1 MTTTNQSWRTSDEQ
15 ERGVRRNRALTEAMK
30 VTNKA
35 PGEPVFSV
43 FTVATADEADVPQMY
58 DVEIRSLVDDVNT
71 CACPDFDKNGL
82 GTCKHVEKVLLDLRR
97 TKAGRAALKNGGVSS
112 CLELC
117 VQQPQRQ
124 PMVLIPD
131 SAGEASRSWISRFVD
146 ARHQLRSPWEA
157 TLPVFLREF
166 RNAEPGIAAQVRVSS
181 AIYHLA
187 SAVER
192 RRRLQQSRK
201 EFAEGFRQQQ
211 AGNFLRFP
219 MYDFQVDGM
228 LHLAFGGRAMLADE
242 MGLGKSVQAI
252 AAAKVLRQ
260 LWDVQ
265 RVLIAC
271 PEALKTDWEQQIR
284 KFTDLPCRTVH
295 GRRQARLEMYRD
307 CTEFFVIM
315 SYGQIARDEPEIAT
329 ILAPDLLILDEAQ
342 RIKNWRNKTARA
354 IKRIDTEFAFLLT
367 GTAFENRIDEI
378 YSVVEFIDPH
388 IFGSLFRFNRDFYQL
403 DDRGRPVGLTNLT
416 DLFRRLQPVMLRR
429 QGSDVHEQLPRQIEN
444 TYFVE
449 MLDWQKRRY
458 NDCEQQLCRILDQP
472 AENADKRHQAQTQTL
487 LDSMRMVCSSAA
499 LVDPNVN
506 EAPKLDELLRI
517 LSDTWDNN
525 AERKVVVCSE
535 WPQLLEQLR
544 ERLDANAIECAA
556 CLGGTERDEALK
568 QFHTSPACRLLLL
581 ADADGAGVSLDN
593 ADMLVNLDL
602 PWDTAR
608 LDRRI
613 AAVSGNAA
621 GPVGIVHLVAER
633 TVEHRLL
640 NARHDGSADGVQP
653 DLFAGRDQ
661 FMERLRQF
669 ASPQS
674 PAEPAE
680 IADSPAAAG
689 AVQSFCEALA
699 VSFGERLRLCRA
711 KVAGAGIE
719 TALVV
724 VEDDAEAARPEIM
737 RLYVETHAD
746 RAAGRIHVIDATA
759 YESLRQLAESNLITM
774 PDSGLRELYR
784 ADGFGNPQPTD
795 RDRRHH
801 LAAPLLEAARRKAA
815 MAGLLTDGGFPME
828 AVAPIREAVDQ
839 AAIALMVMCAATA
852 YTELPAAFA
861 DSHLSTIRDAGALTV
876 DAVTFLRTFRRRPVA
891 DDAAAAAF
899 VGAGSDVV
907 RQAAEFGIRL

>member
-1 MTTTNQSWRTSDEQ
+1 MTTTNQSWLTSDEQ

-30 VTNKA
+30 VTNKS

-43 FTVATADEADVPQMY
+43 FIVATADEADIPQMY
-58 DVEIRSLVDDVNT
+58 DVEIRSLIDDVNT

-97 TKAGRAALKNGGVSS
+97 TKAGRAALKNGGVSP
-112 CLELC
+112 CLEVC
-117 VQQPQRQ
+117 VQQPERQ
-124 PMVLIPD
+124 PIVVIPD
-131 SAGEASRSWISRFVD
+131 SAREAARSWITRFID

-166 RNAEPGIAAQVRVSS
+166 RNAEPDIAAQIRVSS

-187 SAVER
+187 SAAER
-192 RRRLQQSRK
+192 RRRLQQSRN

-211 AGNFLRFP
+211 QARNFLRFP
-219 MYDFQVDGM
+219 MYDYQVDGM

-242 MGLGKSVQAI
+242 LGLGKSVQAI
-252 AAAKVLRQ
+252 AAAKILRQ

-271 PEALKTDWEQQIR
+271 PAALKSDWEQQIR

-295 GRRQARLEMYRD
+295 GPRQRRLELYRD

-315 SYGQIARDEPEIAT
+315 SYDQIDRDEPEIAT

-354 IKRIDTEFAFLLT
+354 IKRIDTEFAFVLT

-403 DDRGRPVGLTNLT
+403 DDCGRPVGLTNLT

-429 QGSDVHEQLPRQIEN
+429 KSSDVSGQLPRQIEN

-449 MLDWQKRRY
+449 MLDRQKRRY
-458 NDCEQQLCRILDQP
+458 NDCEQQLCRALDKR
-472 AENADKRHQAQTQTL
+472 AEGADKHHHTQTL

-544 ERLDANAIECAA
+544 ERLEANAIECAV
-556 CLGGTERDEALK
+556 CLCGTERDEALK
-568 QFHTSPACRLLLL
+568 QFQKSPACRLLLL
-581 ADADGAGVSLDN
+581 ADADGADVSLDN

-602 PWDTAR
+602 PWDTTR

-613 AAVSGNAA
+613 HAVSGKAA

-640 NARHDGSADGVQP
+640 NARHAASAEDVQL
-653 DLFAGRDQ
+653 DLFTGRDR
-661 FMERLRQF
+661 FMERLRQL
-669 ASPQS
+669 ATPQS

-680 IADSPAAAG
+680 IADSVTAVG
-689 AVQSFCEALA
+689 AVQSFCEAL
-699 VSFGERLRLCRA
+699 VLSFGDRLRLCRA
-711 KVAGAGIE
+711 KVAGAEIE

-724 VEDDAEAARPEIM
+724 VEGDTDAARPEIM
-737 RLYVETHAD
+737 RIYVDTHAD
-746 RAAGRIHVIDATA
+746 RAGGRIHVIDATA
-759 YESLRQLAESNLITM
+759 YEFLRQLAESNIITM
-774 PDSGLRELYR
+774 HDSGLRELYR

-815 MAGLLTDGGFPME
+815 MAGLLADGGFPME
-828 AVAPIREAVDQ
+828 AVAPVREAVDQ

-852 YTELPAAFA
+852 YTEVPTAFA
-861 DSHLSTIRDAGALTV
+861 DSHLSTIQDAGALTV
-876 DAVTFLRTFRRRPVA
+876 DAVTFLTTYRRSPVA

>member
-1 MTTTNQSWRTSDEQ
+1 MTTTNQSWLTSDEQ

-30 VTNKA
+30 VTNKS

-58 DVEIRSLVDDVNT
+58 DVEIRSLIGDVNT

-97 TKAGRAALKNGGVSS
+97 TKAGRAALKNGGVSP
-112 CLELC
+112 CLEVC
-117 VQQPQRQ
+117 VQQPERQ
-124 PMVLIPD
+124 PIVVMPD
-131 SAGEASRSWISRFVD
+131 SAAETARSWITRFID

-157 TLPVFLREF
+157 TLTVFLREF
-166 RNAEPGIAAQVRVSS
+166 RNAEPDIAAQIRVSS
-181 AIYHLA
+181 AVYHLA

-192 RRRLQQSRK
+192 RRRLQQSRN

-211 AGNFLRFP
+211 QARNFLRFP
-219 MYDFQVDGM
+219 MYDYQVDGM

-242 MGLGKSVQAI
+242 LGLGKSVQAI
-252 AAAKVLRQ
+252 AAAKILRQ

-271 PEALKTDWEQQIR
+271 PAALKSDWEQQIR

-295 GRRQARLEMYRD
+295 GPRQRRLELYRD

-315 SYGQIARDEPEIAT
+315 SYDQIDRDEPEIAT

-354 IKRIDTEFAFLLT
+354 IKRIDTEFAFVLT

-403 DDRGRPVGLTNLT
+403 DDCGRPVGLTNLT

-429 QGSDVHEQLPRQIEN
+429 KSSDVPGQLPRQIEN

-449 MLDWQKRRY
+449 MLDRQKRRY
-458 NDCEQQLCRILDQP
+458 NDCEQQLCRALDKR
-472 AENADKRHQAQTQTL
+472 AEDADKHHHTQTL

-499 LVDPNVN
+499 LVEPNVN

-544 ERLDANAIECAA
+544 ERLEANAIECAV
-556 CLGGTERDEALK
+556 CLCGTERDEAIK
-568 QFHTSPACRLLLL
+568 QFQKSPACRLLLL
-581 ADADGAGVSLDN
+581 ADADGAEVSLDN
-593 ADMLVNLDL
+593 VDMLVNLDL
-602 PWDTAR
+602 PWDTTC

-613 AAVSGNAA
+613 RAVSGKAA

-640 NARHDGSADGVQP
+640 NARHAGSAEDVQL
-653 DLFAGRDQ
+653 DLFAGRDR
-661 FMERLRQF
+661 FVERLRQL
-669 ASPQS
+669 ATPQL

-680 IADSPAAAG
+680 IADSVTAVG
-689 AVQSFCEALA
+689 AVQSFCEALV
-699 VSFGERLRLCRA
+699 VSFGDRLRLCRA
-711 KVAGAGIE
+711 KVTGAEIE

-724 VEDDAEAARPEIM
+724 VEGDTDAARPEIM
-737 RLYVETHAD
+737 RIYVDTHAD
-746 RAAGRIHVIDATA
+746 RVGGRIHVIDATA
-759 YESLRQLAESNLITM
+759 YEFLRQLAESNIITM
-774 PDSGLRELYR
+774 HDSGLRELYR

-795 RDRRHH
+795 RDRRHD
-801 LAAPLLEAARRKAA
+801 LAAPLLETARRKAA

-852 YTELPAAFA
+852 YTEVPTAFA
-861 DSHLSTIRDAGALTV
+861 DSHLPTIQDTGALTV
-876 DAVTFLRTFRRRPVA
+876 DAVTFLRTYRRSPVA

-899 VGAGSDVV
+899 VGAGSGVV
-907 RQAAEFGIRL
+907 RQAVEFGIRL

>member
-1 MTTTNQSWRTSDEQ
+1 MTTTNQSWLTSDEQ

-30 VTNKA
+30 VTNKS

-58 DVEIRSLVDDVNT
+58 DVEIRSLIDDVNT

-82 GTCKHVEKVLLDLRR
+82 GTCKHIEKVLLDLRR
-97 TKAGRAALKNGGVSS
+97 TKAGRAALKDGGVSPR
-112 CLELC
+112 LEVY
-117 VQQPQRQ
+117 VQQPERQ
-124 PMVLIPD
+124 PIVVMPD
-131 SAGEASRSWISRFVD
+131 SAGEAVRSWITRFID

-166 RNAEPGIAAQVRVSS
+166 RNADPDIIAQVRVSS
-181 AIYHLA
+181 AMYHLA
-187 SAVER
+187 SAVAR
-192 RRRLQQSRK
+192 LRRLQQSRN
-201 EFAEGFRQQQ
+201 EFAEGFSQQQ
-211 AGNFLRFP
+211 QSRNFLRFP
-219 MYDFQVDGM
+219 MYDYQVDGM
-228 LHLAFGGRAMLADE
+228 LHLAFGGRAILADE
-242 MGLGKSVQAI
+242 QGLGKSVQAI
-252 AAAKVLRQ
+252 AASKVLHQ

-271 PEALKTDWEQQIR
+271 PAALKTDWEQQIR
-284 KFTDLPCRTVH
+284 KFTDLPCRTVD
-295 GRRQARLEMYRD
+295 GPRQRRLELYRD

-315 SYGQIARDEPEIAT
+315 SYDQIDRDESEIAT

-354 IKRIDTEFAFLLT
+354 IKRIDTEFAFVLT

-378 YSVVEFIDPH
+378 YSIVEFIDPH

-429 QGSDVHEQLPRQIEN
+429 KSSDVSGQLPRQIEN

-449 MLDWQKRRY
+449 LLDRQKRRY
-458 NDCEQQLCRILDQP
+458 NDFEQQLCRVL
-472 AENADKRHQAQTQTL
+472 DKRAEDAAMNDQTQAL
-487 LDSMRMVCSSAA
+487 LDSMRMVCSSAT

-544 ERLDANAIECAA
+544 ERLDANAIECAV
-556 CLGGTERDEALK
+556 CLCGGERDGALK
-568 QFHTSPACRLLLL
+568 KFQKSPACRLLLL
-581 ADADGAGVSLDN
+581 ADADGADVSLDN

-613 AAVSGNAA
+613 HAVSGNAA
-621 GPVGIVHLVAER
+621 GPVGIVHLIAER

-640 NARHDGSADGVQP
+640 NVRHAGSAEDAQL
-653 DLFAGRDQ
+653 DLFAGRDR
-661 FMERLRQF
+661 FMERLRQL
-669 ASPQS
+669 ATPQS
-674 PAEPAE
+674 PAESAD
-680 IADSPAAAG
+680 IADSVSATG
-689 AVQSFCEALA
+689 AVQSFCEALV
-699 VSFGERLRLCRA
+699 VSFGDRLRLCRA
-711 KVAGAGIE
+711 EVAGAEIE

-724 VEDDAEAARPEIM
+724 VEGDPDAARHEIN
-737 RLYVETHAD
+737 RIYVDTHAD
-746 RAAGRIHVIDATA
+746 RAGGRIHVIDAIA
-759 YESLRQLAESNLITM
+759 YEVLRQLAESNIISM
-774 PDSGLRELYR
+774 QDSGLRELYR

-815 MAGLLTDGGFPME
+815 MAGLLTDGGFAME

-839 AAIALMVMCAATA
+839 AAIAMMVMCAATA
-852 YTELPAAFA
+852 YTEVPTAFV
-861 DSHLSTIRDAGALTV
+861 DSHLPTIQDAGALTV
-876 DAVTFLRTFRRRPVA
+876 DAVTFLRTYRRSPVA
-891 DDAAAAAF
+891 DADAAVAF
-899 VGAGSDVV
+899 VAAGSDSV

>member
-1 MTTTNQSWRTSDEQ
+1 MTTTNQSWLTSDEQ
-15 ERGVRRNRALTEAMK
+15 ERGVRRNRALTEAIK
-30 VTNKA
+30 VTNKF

-43 FTVATADEADVPQMY
+43 FTVATADEADVPQIY
-58 DVEIRSLVDDVNT
+58 DVEIRSLIDDVNT

-97 TKAGRAALKNGGVSS
+97 TKAGRASLKNGGVSP
-112 CLELC
+112 CLEVC
-117 VQQPQRQ
+117 VQQPERQ
-124 PMVLIPD
+124 PIVVIPD
-131 SAGEASRSWISRFVD
+131 SAAEAARSWIARFID

-166 RNAEPGIAAQVRVSS
+166 RNAEPDIAAQIRVSS
-181 AIYHLA
+181 AVYHLA
-187 SAVER
+187 SSVER
-192 RRRLQQSRK
+192 RRRLQQSRN
-201 EFAEGFRQQQ
+201 EFAEGFSQQQ
-211 AGNFLRFP
+211 QSRNFLRFP
-219 MYDFQVDGM
+219 MYDYQVVGM

-242 MGLGKSVQAI
+242 LGLGKSVQAI

-271 PEALKTDWEQQIR
+271 PAALKADWEQQIR
-284 KFTDLPCRTVH
+284 KFTDLPCRTVD
-295 GRRQARLEMYRD
+295 GPRQRRLELYRD

-315 SYGQIARDEPEIAT
+315 SYDQIDRDEPEIAT

-354 IKRIDTEFAFLLT
+354 IKRIDTEFAFVLT
-367 GTAFENRIDEI
+367 GTAFESRIDEI
-378 YSVVEFIDPH
+378 YSIVEFIDPH

-416 DLFRRLQPVMLRR
+416 DLFRRLQPIMLRR
-429 QGSDVHEQLPRQIEN
+429 KRSDVSGQLPRQIEN

-449 MLDWQKRRY
+449 MLDRQKRRY
-458 NDCEQQLCRILDQP
+458 NDCEQQLCRALDKR
-472 AENADKRHQAQTQTL
+472 AEDADKHHHAQTL

-544 ERLDANAIECAA
+544 QRLEANAIECAV
-556 CLGGTERDEALK
+556 CLCGAERDEALEK
-568 QFHTSPACRLLLL
+568 FQKSPGCRLLLL
-581 ADADGAGVSLDN
+581 ADADGVDISLDN
-593 ADMLVNLDL
+593 VDMLVNFDL
-602 PWDTAR
+602 PWDTTR

-613 AAVSGNAA
+613 HAVSGKAA

-640 NARHDGSADGVQP
+640 NARHASGAEDVQL
-653 DLFAGRDQ
+653 DLFAGRDR
-661 FMERLRQF
+661 FMERLRQL
-669 ASPQS
+669 ATPQS
-674 PAEPAE
+674 PAELAE
-680 IADSPAAAG
+680 IAESVTAVG
-689 AVQSFCEALA
+689 AVQSFCEALV
-699 VSFGERLRLCRA
+699 VSFGDRLRLCRA
-711 KVAGAGIE
+711 KVAGAEIE

-724 VEDDAEAARPEIM
+724 VEGDTDAARPEIM
-737 RLYVETHAD
+737 RIYVDTHAD
-746 RAAGRIHVIDATA
+746 RAGGRIHVIDATA
-759 YESLRQLAESNLITM
+759 YEFLRQLAESNIISM
-774 PDSGLRELYR
+774 HDSGLRELYR

-815 MAGLLTDGGFPME
+815 MAGLLTDGSFAME

-852 YTELPAAFA
+852 YTEVPTAFA
-861 DSHLSTIRDAGALTV
+861 DSHLPTIQDAGALTV
-876 DAVTFLRTFRRRPVA
+876 DAVTFLRTYRRSPVA
-891 DDAAAAAF
+891 DDAAAAF
-899 VGAGSDVV
+899 VGAGTDVV
-907 RQAAEFGIRL
+907 RQAVEFGIRL